1 MMVHLRPQTLA
12 AGLFIIATLLQGCSS
27 APRRE
32 ADGQCSDIARSGH
45 LNVLTL
51 SLLYS
56 ETRTLDQRLANLA
69 EFVANNDVDVIV
81 LQEVVGGGS
90 AGKGDSAAS
99 LRTIL
104 ARTHNL
110 DYNLSSV
117 LEAGKYDELAV
128 ENAVLSPCE
137 MPSLL
142 AKRLP
147 RAPQVTF
154 QGQTIRLGHN
164 ILTVRLNVPGFG
176 PIRIYNAHLC
186 DACSVDD
193 RATQLDEAL
202 DFIEDL
208 QAFIAD
214 DTPVVLGGDFE
225 LDRFRN
231 SGAEEFLYNSIIAAG
246 FVDAHAQA
254 NGHPDSLCPS
264 PPNADAHCTVG
275 VSSLS
280 GPGARRVDYVFF
292 HGFAAVLDSR
302 VVFNTDVTGEPT
314 VSDHAGVF
322 SRLELPR

>member
-1 MMVHLRPQTLA
+1 
-12 AGLFIIATLLQGCSS
+12 
-27 APRRE
+27 
-32 ADGQCSDIARSGH
+32 
-45 LNVLTL
+45 
-51 SLLYS
+51 
-56 ETRTLDQRLANLA
+56 LA
-69 EFVANNDVDVIV
+69 EFVANNDVDVIL

-90 AGKGDSAAS
+90 AGRRDSAAS
-99 LRTIL
+99 LRAIL

-110 DYNLSSV
+110 DYNLSSI
-117 LEAGKYDELAV
+117 LENSRHDDKVAV

-154 QGQTIRLGHN
+154 QGQTLRLGRN
-164 ILTVRLNVPGFG
+164 ILTVRLHVPGFG

-186 DACSVDD
+186 GACSVAD

-202 DFIEDL
+202 DFIDNF
-208 QAFIAD
+208 QALIAE
-214 DTPVVLGGDFE
+214 DTPVVLGGNFQ
-225 LDRFRN
+225 LDRFWDD
-231 SGAEEFLYNSIIAAG
+231 GAERFLYDNIIAAG

-264 PPNADAHCTVG
+264 PANADTHCTVG

-292 HGFAAVLDSR
+292 DGFAAVLNSR
-302 VVFNTDVTGEPT
+302 VVFNTAVTGEPT
-314 VSDHAGVF
+314 VSSHAGVF
-322 SRLELPR
+322 SRLELLR